1 MSNNICKCK
10 ACGVV
15 IKLEEKFC
23 HNCGAENVLRI
34 KKIVELESKVVR
46 VDKRRDKMWGGGT
59 PDRSTIRRDRRKEG
73 WDQFLAIK
81 SRKLRMKKTK
91 LITGNTH
98 KGVLE
103 WIKTQYYDLHRTIQ
117 DIADDFGESMI
128 TIRNYLNEIENQDIN
143 RVRDHLAEIENREKT
158 ENG

>member
-23 HNCGAENVLRI
+23 YNCGVENVLRI
-34 KKIVELESKVVR
+34 KKILELESKVIR
-46 VDKRRDKMWGGGT
+46 VDKRRDKNWGGGT
-59 PDRSTIRRDRRKEG
+59 PDRRTISRDRGIEAMDRN
-73 WDQFLAIK
+73 LAIR

-91 LITGNTH
+91 LITGSTH

-103 WIKTQYYDLHRTIQ
+103 WIKTQYFDLHRTIQ
-117 DIADDFGESMI
+117 DIADDLGESMM
-128 TIRNYLNEIENQDIN
+128 TVRKFLNEIENQETTKN
-143 RVRDHLAEIENREKT
+143 EK
-158 ENG
+158 